1 MEKSLHI
8 YEDKKYKMEKTTYI
22 SLIVFSSYYQ
32 CLKSIRDDNFVK
44 K

>member
-22 SLIVFSSYYQ
+22 SLIVFFLLLS
-32 CLKSIRDDNFVK
+32 KSQIH
-44 K
+44 